1 MTRSFDDPQSELEFI
16 AEIEAEFEHLESEG
30 LVESGALAGARES
43 YGLRRTVLES
53 ALSGG
58 SRMIPDEA
66 LARSRTAGWV
76 AALGVASV
84 VIGAAVFA
92 VGSWDALGQ
101 WGRGGVLALFAAAF
115 FVAAHLVYRKT
126 RLRRSGL
133 ALLLA
138 ANAVLLGDIYHI
150 AGVVGLDKAITTD
163 GVATLVASI
172 GVALACVW
180 YVLVRE
186 QVFLYMGS
194 TLFVLAANAGGS
206 WLLSSFRP
214 PDAVDAYP
222 GIGGSTAFAALEAWL
237 RFAGNV
243 VIGGGLVIGGW
254 LAGKV
259 TGWRVGDPYL
269 LVGSL
274 TMVMAFSSLS
284 VPDAGALSWWGW
296 LCLAVSAALLWFGL
310 SRQRLVVTVPGTIGF
325 VASLVRLESEFFH
338 GVFAQTVSLLL
349 IGGAVI
355 GLALVAER
363 RRGDILRR
371 VGGE

>member
-16 AEIEAEFEHLESEG
+16 AEIEAEFERLESEG
-30 LVESGALAGARES
+30 LVESGALARARES
-43 YGLRRTVLES
+43 YGLRRTVLEN

-58 SRMIPDEA
+58 SRMIPDAA
-66 LARSRTAGWV
+66 LARSRTARWV

-84 VIGAAVFA
+84 VIGAAVFT
-92 VGSWDALGQ
+92 VDSWDALGQ

-115 FVAAHLVYRKT
+115 FVAAHLVYRKA

-138 ANAVLLGDIYHI
+138 ANAVLLDAVYHI
-150 AGVVGLDKAITTD
+150 AGVVGLDKTITTD
-163 GVATLVASI
+163 GVAILVASI

-180 YVLVRE
+180 YVLLRE

-214 PDAVDAYP
+214 PDAVDAYA
-222 GIGGSTAFAALEAWL
+222 GIDRGLAFAALEAWL

-259 TGWRVGDPYL
+259 AGWRVGDPYL
-269 LVGSL
+269 FVGSL
-274 TMVMAFSSLS
+274 TMVVAFSSLS
-284 VPDAGALSWWGW
+284 APDAGALSWWGW
-296 LCLAVSAALLWFGL
+296 LCLAVSVALLWFGL

-325 VASLVRLESEFFH
+325 VASLVRLESGFFH
-338 GVFAQTVSLLL
+338 GVLAQTVSLLL

-363 RRGDILRR
+363 RRRYILSK